1 MATITTQRL
10 PGGRLEVLF
19 DQPGS
24 RVNTFSTP
32 VLDELERLL
41 DEVATDLGVRA
52 VVFRS
57 AKPGCFIAGADIGE
71 LRTLADPEVADAF
84 IGRGQRLF
92 SRLEALRVPTVSV
105 IDGACL
111 GGGLEF
117 AMTTTWRLV
126 SDDRRCALGLPEVT
140 LGLIPGWGG
149 TQRLPR
155 LVGVA
160 EALQMI
166 CSGRPVDGPR
176 AVEMGL
182 ATACAARGDLDAA
195 LDELLSAAPAPD
207 GPDLRQ
213 PAPTV
218 GEEQA
223 EAARQL
229 VARGRLH
236 DEAPLAA
243 LDVVA
248 GTAGTAMDAGLDVER
263 AAFVDRVRSRGGRS
277 LMRMFFNRDR
287 LRKERWGL
295 STAPLPVERPAVLGA
310 GTMGAGIAW
319 ALCDSGLPVTVR
331 DVDAGQLEQGM
342 AAARAMYDYPLQR
355 GRMTAE
361 DVAAKLEGIEPTTD
375 PAALAGADLV
385 IEAVTEDPYL
395 KKRVLRELE
404 GRVGADAIIATN
416 TSSLPIDELA
426 GVLERPERFVAVHFF
441 NPVNRMPLVEIA
453 RAPATTDAV
462 LATAVALARNL
473 GKTPIVVGGR
483 PGFVSNRVLFPYLL
497 EALHLADDA
506 GGIDDLDRLD
516 RFAMEFGLPMGP
528 YRLMDEIG
536 IDVTVKIADSL
547 ERSFGDRYRCPELA
561 RGLSEAGMLGRKSG
575 AGFYA
580 YAGRDARPN
589 PDAAALRRAG
599 ERRPAVV
606 DDLHRC
612 LALMANEAS
621 RCLEEGIVT
630 EPMTLDMVMILGTG
644 FPQERG
650 GILAHADDH
659 GPGRVVALLEELRG
673 RHGERFAPSD
683 RLQHV
688 ARTGT
693 LFYDD
698 RPIHS
703 HHAAQAP
710 SSILRQLI

>member
-1 MATITTQRL
+1 MATITTQRR

-41 DEVATDLGVRA
+41 DDIRADLDIRA

-71 LRTLADPEVADAF
+71 LRTLTDPEVADAF

-105 IDGACL
+105 IEGACL

-155 LVGVA
+155 LVGVVQ
-160 EALQMI
+160 ALQMI
-166 CSGRPVDGPR
+166 CTGRPVDGPR
-176 AVEMGL
+176 AVELGL
-182 ATACAARGDLDAA
+182 ATVCAARSDLERA
-195 LDELLSAAPAPD
+195 LDELLAAAPAPD
-207 GPDLRQ
+207 GPDLRM
-213 PAPTV
+213 PAPAV
-218 GEEQA
+218 SKEQTETA
-223 EAARQL
+223 KQL
-229 VARGRLH
+229 IAGGRLH

-248 GTAGTAMDAGLDVER
+248 RSVGTTMAAGLDTER
-263 AAFVDRVRSRGGRS
+263 AGFVDRVRSRAGRN

-287 LRKERWGL
+287 LRKERWGI
-295 STAPLPVERPAVLGA
+295 SAAPLPVQRPVVLGA

-319 ALCDSGLPVTVR
+319 ALSDRDLPVTMR
-331 DVDAGQLEQGM
+331 DVDQHRLERGM

-355 GRMTAE
+355 GRMTAAE
-361 DVAAKLEGIEPTTD
+361 VEAKLARIEPTTD
-375 PAALAGADLV
+375 PAALADADLV
-385 IEAVTEDPYL
+385 IEAVTEDPGL

-404 GRVGADAIIATN
+404 QHVGADTIIATN

-473 GKTPIVVGGR
+473 RKTPIVVGGR

-497 EALHLADDA
+497 EALHLASGDD
-506 GGIDDLDRLD
+506 GIDNLEGLD

-536 IDVTVKIADSL
+536 IDVTVEIADSL
-547 ERSFGDRYRCPELA
+547 DRSFGDRYRCPELA
-561 RGLSEAGMLGRKSG
+561 RGLVEAGMLGRKAG
-575 AGFYA
+575 QGFYA
-580 YAGRDARPN
+580 YGAGRDAHPN
-589 PDAAALRRAG
+589 PAAAALRRPGGRRAASAG
-599 ERRPAVV
+599 
-606 DDLHRC
+606 DLHRC

-621 RCLEEGIVT
+621 RCLQEGIVT
-630 EPMTLDMVMILGTG
+630 EPMPLDMTMILGTG
-644 FPQERG
+644 FPQDRG

-659 GPGRVVALLEELRG
+659 GPERIVALLQELRA

-683 RLQHV
+683 LLLEV
-688 ARTGT
+688 AQSGT
-693 LFYDD
+693 RFYEDH
-698 RPIHS
+698 PG
-703 HHAAQAP
+703 APAPAQE
-710 SSILRQLI
+710 

>member
-41 DEVATDLGVRA
+41 DEVAADLDLRA

-57 AKPGCFIAGADIGE
+57 GKPGCFIAGADIGE
-71 LRTLADPEVADAF
+71 LRTLIRPEVADAF

-92 SRLEALRVPTVSV
+92 SRLQALRVPTVSV

-160 EALQMI
+160 EALHMI

-176 AVEMGL
+176 AVALGL
-182 ATACAARGDLDAA
+182 ATACAAHGDLDAA
-195 LDELLSAAPAPD
+195 LDELLAAAPAPD
-207 GPDLRQ
+207 GPDLRM

-243 LDVVA
+243 LEVVVR
-248 GTAGTAMDAGLDVER
+248 TAGTAIDAGLDVER
-263 AAFVDRVRSRGGRS
+263 AAFVDRVRSRAGRN

-295 STAPLPVERPAVLGA
+295 SAAPLPVARPAVLGA

-331 DVDAGQLEQGM
+331 DVDAGQLERGM
-342 AAARAMYDYPLQR
+342 AAARTMYDYPLKR

-361 DVAAKLEGIEPTTD
+361 EVAAKLARIEPTTD

-385 IEAVTEDPYL
+385 IEAVTEDPDL
-395 KKRVLRELE
+395 KKQVLRELE
-404 GRVGADAIIATN
+404 GRVGADAVIATN

-453 RAPATTDAV
+453 RAPATTDEV

-497 EALHLADDA
+497 EALHLVDGAPEIKDIE
-506 GGIDDLDRLD
+506 GLDRL
-516 RFAMEFGLPMGP
+516 AMEFGLPMGP

-536 IDVTVKIADSL
+536 IDVTVQIADSL
-547 ERSFGDRYRCPELA
+547 QRSFGDRYRCPEVA
-561 RGLSEAGMLGRKSG
+561 RELVEADQLGRKSG
-575 AGFYA
+575 EGFYCFG
-580 YAGRDARPN
+580 AGSITPN
-589 PDAAALRRAG
+589 PDIAMWSKG
-599 ERRPAVV
+599 RPAAV

-630 EPMTLDMVMILGTG
+630 EPIPLDMVMILGTG

-659 GPGRVVALLEELRG
+659 GPDRIVARLDELREQ
-673 RHGERFAPSD
+673 HGERFAPSGLL
-683 RLQHV
+683 RRV
-688 ARTGT
+688 AESGAR
-693 LFYDD
+693 FYGDHPAGET
-698 RPIHS
+698 R
-703 HHAAQAP
+703 A
-710 SSILRQLI
+710 

>member
-41 DEVATDLGVRA
+41 DEVAADLDLRA

-57 AKPGCFIAGADIGE
+57 GKPGCFIAGADIGE

-92 SRLEALRVPTVSV
+92 SRLQALRVPTVSV

-160 EALQMI
+160 HALPMI

-176 AVEMGL
+176 AVELGL
-182 ATACAARGDLDAA
+182 ATACAAREDLDAA
-195 LDELLSAAPAPD
+195 LDELLAAAPAPD
-207 GPDLRQ
+207 GPDLRL
-213 PAPTV
+213 PAPAV
-218 GEEQA
+218 GDEQA
-223 EAARQL
+223 EGAREL
-229 VARGRLH
+229 IARGRLH

-243 LDVVA
+243 LDVVV
-248 GTAGTAMDAGLDVER
+248 GTAGTAMGAGLDVER
-263 AAFVDRVRSRGGRS
+263 AAFVDRVRSRAGRN

-295 STAPLPVERPAVLGA
+295 SATPMAVERPAVLGA

-319 ALCDSGLPVTVR
+319 ALCDTGLPVVVR
-331 DVDAGQLEQGM
+331 DVDQGQIERGM
-342 AAARAMYDYPLQR
+342 AAARAMYDFPLQR

-361 DVAAKLEGIEPTTD
+361 DVEAKLACIKPTAD

-385 IEAVTEDPYL
+385 IEAVTEDPDL
-395 KKRVLRELE
+395 KKQVLRELE
-404 GRVGADAIIATN
+404 TRIGADAVIATN
-416 TSSLPIDELA
+416 TSSLPVDELA
-426 GVLERPERFVAVHFF
+426 AVLERPERFVAVHFF

-453 RAPATTDAV
+453 RTPATTDAV

-483 PGFVSNRVLFPYLL
+483 PGFVSNRVLFPYVL
-497 EALHLADDA
+497 EAIHLADDA
-506 GGIDDLDRLD
+506 GGIDDLEGLD
-516 RFAMEFGLPMGP
+516 RFAIEFGLPMGP

-561 RGLSEAGMLGRKSG
+561 RELSEAGMLGRKNG
-575 AGFYA
+575 QGFYA
-580 YAGRDARPN
+580 YGPGREVHPN
-589 PDAAALRRAG
+589 PAAAALRQG
-599 ERRPAVV
+599 SNRRPAAP

-612 LALMANEAS
+612 LAPMANEAS

-630 EPMTLDMVMILGTG
+630 EPMPVDMVMILGTG

-659 GPGRVVALLEELRG
+659 GPDRIVARLDELREQ
-673 RHGERFAPSD
+673 HGERFAPSVLL
-683 RLQHV
+683 RRV
-688 ARTGT
+688 AESGAR
-693 LFYDD
+693 FYGDHPAGET
-698 RPIHS
+698 R
-703 HHAAQAP
+703 A
-710 SSILRQLI
+710 

>member
-19 DQPGS
+19 DQQGS

-41 DEVATDLGVRA
+41 DDIDADLDLRA

-57 AKPGCFIAGADIGE
+57 AKAGCFIAGADIGE
-71 LRTLADPEVADAF
+71 LRTLANPEVADAF

-92 SRLEALRVPTVSV
+92 SRLAALRVPTVSV

-160 EALQMI
+160 QALQMI

-176 AVEMGL
+176 AVELGL
-182 ATACAARGDLDAA
+182 ATACAARGDLDRAV
-195 LDELLSAAPAPD
+195 DELLAAAPAPD
-207 GPDLRQ
+207 GPDLRM
-213 PAPTV
+213 PAPAV
-218 GEEQA
+218 GAEQA
-223 EAARQL
+223 EEARQL

-243 LDVVA
+243 LEVVVR
-248 GTAGTAMDAGLDVER
+248 TAGTPMAAGLDVER
-263 AAFVDRVRSRGGRS
+263 AAFVDRVRSRAGRN

-295 STAPLPVERPAVLGA
+295 GADVRPVERPAVLGA

-319 ALCDSGLPVTVR
+319 ALCDFGVPVVMR
-331 DVDAGQLEQGM
+331 DVDQGQIERGM
-342 AAARAMYDYPLQR
+342 AAARAMYDFPLQR

-361 DVAAKLEGIEPTTD
+361 DVEAKLACIQATTD

-385 IEAVTEDPYL
+385 IEAVTEDPDL

-404 GRVGADAIIATN
+404 GLVGADAVIATN

-462 LATAVALARNL
+462 LATAVALARTL
-473 GKTPIVVGGR
+473 GTTPIVVGGR
-483 PGFVSNRVLFPYLL
+483 PGFVSNRLLFPYLL

-506 GGIDDLDRLD
+506 GGIDDIEGLDRL
-516 RFAMEFGLPMGP
+516 AIEFGLPMGP

-547 ERSFGDRYRCPELA
+547 EHSFGDRYRCPALA
-561 RGLSEAGMLGRKSG
+561 RALAEAGMMGRK
-575 AGFYA
+575 AGRGFHA
-580 YAGRDARPN
+580 YGAGRDVRPN
-589 PDAAALRRAG
+589 SDAAALRRPG
-599 ERRPAVV
+599 NRRPAAAG
-606 DDLHRC
+606 DLNRC

-630 EPMTLDMVMILGTG
+630 EPMPLDMVMILGTG
-644 FPQERG
+644 FPQDRG

-659 GPGRVVALLEELRG
+659 GPDRIVALLDELRG
-673 RHGERFAPSD
+673 QHGERFAPSALL
-683 RLQHV
+683 RHV
-688 ARTGT
+688 AKSGAR
-693 LFYDD
+693 FYDD
-698 RPIHS
+698 HPGAPAR
-703 HHAAQAP
+703 AQE
-710 SSILRQLI
+710 

>member
-1 MATITTQRL
+1 MTTITTQRQ

-24 RVNTFSTP
+24 KVNTLSTP

-41 DEVATDLGVRA
+41 DDIAVDLDIRA

-71 LRTLADPEVADAF
+71 LRTLIRPEVADAF
-84 IGRGQRLF
+84 IGRGQHLFNRLQ
-92 SRLEALRVPTVSV
+92 ALRVPTVSV

-160 EALQMI
+160 HALPMI

-176 AVEMGL
+176 AVELGL
-182 ATACAARGDLDAA
+182 ATACAAREDLDRA
-195 LDELLSAAPAPD
+195 LDELLAAAPAPD
-207 GPDLRQ
+207 GPDLRM
-213 PAPTV
+213 PAPAV

-223 EAARQL
+223 EAARRL
-229 VARGRLH
+229 VRRGPLH

-243 LDVVA
+243 LKVVVGA
-248 GTAGTAMDAGLDVER
+248 AGTAMAAGLDVER
-263 AAFVDRVRSRGGRS
+263 AAFVDRVRSRAGRN

-295 STAPLPVERPAVLGA
+295 SAAPLPVERPAVLGA

-319 ALCDSGLPVTVR
+319 ALCDSGLPVVMR
-331 DVDAGQLEQGM
+331 DVDQGRAERGM
-342 AAARAMYDYPLQR
+342 TAARAMYDYPLKR
-355 GRMTAE
+355 GRVTAE
-361 DVAAKLEGIEPTTD
+361 DVEAKLARIKPATD

-385 IEAVTEDPYL
+385 IEAATEDLDL
-395 KKRVLRELE
+395 KKRVLREME
-404 GRVGADAIIATN
+404 GLVDTDAVIATN

-497 EALHLADDA
+497 EALHLAHDSD
-506 GGIDDLDRLD
+506 GIDDLESLD
-516 RFAMEFGLPMGP
+516 RFALDFGLPMGP

-547 ERSFGDRYRCPELA
+547 ERSFGDRYRCPAPARALA
-561 RGLSEAGMLGRKSG
+561 EAGMLGRKSG
-575 AGFYA
+575 AGFYV
-580 YAGRDARPN
+580 YAGDAHPN
-589 PDAAALRRAG
+589 PDAAALRRPG
-599 ERRPAVV
+599 DRRPASV

-630 EPMTLDMVMILGTG
+630 EPMPLDMTMILGTG
-644 FPQERG
+644 FPQDRG

-659 GPGRVVALLEELRG
+659 GPDRIVALLEELRG
-673 RHGERFAPSD
+673 RHGERFAPSE
-683 RLQHV
+683 RLQQV
-688 ARTGT
+688 AKAGSG
-693 LFYDD
+693 FYE
-698 RPIHS
+698 
-703 HHAAQAP
+703 A
-710 SSILRQLI
+710 

>member
-1 MATITTQRL
+1 M
-10 PGGRLEVLF
+10 
-19 DQPGS
+19 
-24 RVNTFSTP
+24 NTFSSP

-41 DEVATDLGVRA
+41 DDIAADLDVRA

-71 LRTLADPEVADAF
+71 LRTLTDPEVADAF

-92 SRLEALRVPTVSV
+92 SRLAALRVPTVSV

-160 EALQMI
+160 QALPMI

-176 AVEMGL
+176 AVELGL
-182 ATACAARGDLDAA
+182 ATACAARGDLDRAV
-195 LDELLSAAPAPD
+195 DELLAAAPAPD
-207 GPDLRQ
+207 GPDLHL
-213 PAPTV
+213 PAPAV

-236 DEAPLAA
+236 GEAPLAA
-243 LDVVA
+243 LEVVVR
-248 GTAGTAMDAGLDVER
+248 TAGTAMAAGLDVER
-263 AAFVDRVRSRGGRS
+263 SAFVDRVRSRAGRN

-295 STAPLPVERPAVLGA
+295 SAAPRPVERPAVLGA

-319 ALCDSGLPVTVR
+319 ALCDSGLPVVMR
-331 DVDAGQLEQGM
+331 DVDDGQLERGM
-342 AAARAMYDYPLQR
+342 AAARAMYDFPLRR

-361 DVAAKLEGIEPTTD
+361 DVEGRLARITSTTD
-375 PAALAGADLV
+375 TAALAGADLV
-385 IEAVTEDPYL
+385 IEAVTEDPDL
-395 KKRVLRELE
+395 KKRVLRDLE

-426 GVLERPERFVAVHFF
+426 AVLERPERFVAVHFF

-453 RAPATTDAV
+453 RAPQTTDAV
-462 LATAVALARNL
+462 LATAVALARTL

-506 GGIDDLDRLD
+506 GGIDDLDGLD

-547 ERSFGDRYRCPELA
+547 ERSFGGRYRCPELA
-561 RGLSEAGMLGRKSG
+561 RGLADAGKLGRKNGRVSTPTVPAARSDPRPQPPRCAAG
-575 AGFYA
+575 ATA
-580 YAGRDARPN
+580 ARRLP
-589 PDAAALRRAG
+589 ATCTAAL
-599 ERRPAVV
+599 
-606 DDLHRC
+606 L
-612 LALMANEAS
+612 
-621 RCLEEGIVT
+621 
-630 EPMTLDMVMILGTG
+630 
-644 FPQERG
+644 
-650 GILAHADDH
+650 
-659 GPGRVVALLEELRG
+659 
-673 RHGERFAPSD
+673 
-683 RLQHV
+683 
-688 ARTGT
+688 
-693 LFYDD
+693 
-698 RPIHS
+698 
-703 HHAAQAP
+703 
-710 SSILRQLI
+710 

>member
-1 MATITTQRL
+1 MATITTQRR

-41 DEVATDLGVRA
+41 DDIQADLDVRA

-71 LRTLADPEVADAF
+71 LRTLTDPVVADAF

-92 SRLEALRVPTVSV
+92 SRLAALRVPTVSV

-160 EALQMI
+160 QALPMI

-176 AVEMGL
+176 AVELGL
-182 ATACAARGDLDAA
+182 ATACAARGDLDRAV
-195 LDELLSAAPAPD
+195 DELLAAAPAPD
-207 GPDLRQ
+207 GPDLRL
-213 PAPTV
+213 PAPAV

-223 EAARQL
+223 EEARQL

-236 DEAPLAA
+236 GEAPLAA
-243 LDVVA
+243 LEVVVR
-248 GTAGTAMDAGLDVER
+248 TAGTAMAAGLDVER
-263 AAFVDRVRSRGGRS
+263 SAFVDRVRSRAGRN

-295 STAPLPVERPAVLGA
+295 SAAPRPVERPAVLGA

-319 ALCDSGLPVTVR
+319 ALCDSGLPVVMR
-331 DVDAGQLEQGM
+331 DVDDGQLERGM
-342 AAARAMYDYPLQR
+342 AAARAMYDFPLQR

-361 DVAAKLEGIEPTTD
+361 DVEGRLARITSTTD
-375 PAALAGADLV
+375 TAALAGADLV
-385 IEAVTEDPYL
+385 IEAVTEDPDL
-395 KKRVLRELE
+395 KKRVLRDLE

-426 GVLERPERFVAVHFF
+426 AVLERPERFVAVHFF

-453 RAPATTDAV
+453 RAPQTTDAV
-462 LATAVALARNL
+462 LATAVALARTL

-506 GGIDDLDRLD
+506 GGIDDLDGLD
-516 RFAMEFGLPMGP
+516 RFAIEFGLPMGP

-547 ERSFGDRYRCPELA
+547 ERSFGGRYRCPELA
-561 RGLSEAGMLGRKSG
+561 RGLADAGKLGRKNG
-575 AGFYA
+575 EGFYA
-580 YAGRDARPN
+580 YGPGREVRPS
-589 PDAAALRRAG
+589 PGATALRRPG
-599 ERRPAVV
+599 NRRPAAAR
-606 DDLHRC
+606 DLHRC

-630 EPMTLDMVMILGTG
+630 EPMPLDMVMILGTG

-659 GPGRVVALLEELRG
+659 GPDRIVALLDGLRG
-673 RHGERFAPSD
+673 QHGERFTPSD
-683 RLQHV
+683 LLRRV
-688 ARTGT
+688 AESGAR
-693 LFYDD
+693 FYET
-698 RPIHS
+698 
-703 HHAAQAP
+703 
-710 SSILRQLI
+710 

>member
-1 MATITTQRL
+1 MATITTQRR

-24 RVNTFSTP
+24 KVNTFSTP

-41 DEVATDLGVRA
+41 EDIAADLGIRA

-71 LRTLADPEVADAF
+71 LRTLSDPEVADAF

-92 SRLEALRVPTVSV
+92 SRLQALRVPTVSV

-160 EALQMI
+160 QALPMI
-166 CSGRPVDGPR
+166 CSGRPVDGAR
-176 AVEMGL
+176 AVELGL
-182 ATACAARGDLDAA
+182 ATACAAREDLDAA
-195 LDELLSAAPAPD
+195 LDELLAAAPAPD
-207 GPDLRQ
+207 GPDLRM
-213 PAPTV
+213 PAPAV
-218 GEEQA
+218 GAEQA

-243 LDVVA
+243 LEVVVR
-248 GTAGTAMDAGLDVER
+248 TAGTAMATGLDVER
-263 AAFVDRVRSRGGRS
+263 AAFVDRVRSRAGRN

-287 LRKERWGL
+287 LRKERWGI
-295 STAPLPVERPAVLGA
+295 AADPLPVERPAVLGA

-319 ALCDSGLPVTVR
+319 ALCDSGLPVVMR
-331 DVDAGQLEQGM
+331 DVDDSQLERGM
-342 AAARAMYDYPLQR
+342 ASARSMYDFPLQR

-361 DVAAKLEGIEPTTD
+361 DVAAKLARIEPTTD
-375 PAALAGADLV
+375 LAALAGADLV
-385 IEAVTEDPYL
+385 IEAVTEDPDL

-426 GVLERPERFVAVHFF
+426 GALERPERFVAVHFF
-441 NPVNRMPLVEIA
+441 NPVHRMPLVEIA
-453 RAPATTDAV
+453 RAPATTDPV
-462 LATAVALARNL
+462 LATAVALARTL

-497 EALHLADDA
+497 EALHLAD
-506 GGIDDLDRLD
+506 GGDGTDDLDGLD
-516 RFAMEFGLPMGP
+516 RFAIEFGLPMGP

-547 ERSFGDRYRCPELA
+547 ERSFGGRYRCPELA
-561 RGLSEAGMLGRKSG
+561 RELADAGKLGRKNG
-575 AGFYA
+575 EGFYA
-580 YAGRDARPN
+580 YGPGREVRVN
-589 PDAAALRRAG
+589 PGATALRRPG
-599 ERRPAVV
+599 NRRPAAAR
-606 DDLHRC
+606 DLHRC

-630 EPMTLDMVMILGTG
+630 EPMPLDMVMILGTG

-659 GPGRVVALLEELRG
+659 GPDRIVALLDGLRG
-673 RHGERFAPSD
+673 QHGERFTPSD
-683 RLQHV
+683 LLHRV
-688 ARTGT
+688 AESGAR
-693 LFYDD
+693 FYET
-698 RPIHS
+698 
-703 HHAAQAP
+703 
-710 SSILRQLI
+710 

>member
-1 MATITTQRL
+1 MATTTTQRR

-19 DQPGS
+19 DQPES

-41 DEVATDLGVRA
+41 DDIAVDLDIRT

-71 LRTLADPEVADAF
+71 LRTLADPRSADAF

-155 LVGVA
+155 LVGVTQ
-160 EALQMI
+160 ALQMI
-166 CSGRPVDGPR
+166 CSGRPLDGPR
-176 AVEMGL
+176 AVELGL
-182 ATACAARGDLDAA
+182 ATACAAREHLDRA
-195 LDELLSAAPAPD
+195 LDKLLAAAPAPD
-207 GPDLRQ
+207 GPDLCM
-213 PAPTV
+213 PAPAV

-223 EAARQL
+223 EEARQL

-243 LDVVA
+243 LEVVVR
-248 GTAGTAMDAGLDVER
+248 TAGTTMATGLDVER
-263 AAFVDRVRSRGGRS
+263 AAFVDRVRSRAGRN

-287 LRKERWGL
+287 LRKERWSL
-295 STAPLPVERPAVLGA
+295 STTPLPVERPAVLGV

-319 ALCDSGLPVTVR
+319 ALCDRDLPVTMH
-331 DVDAGQLEQGM
+331 DVDQGQLERGM
-342 AAARAMYDYPLQR
+342 ATARAMYDFPMKR
-355 GRMTAE
+355 GHMTAAE
-361 DVAAKLEGIEPTTD
+361 VEAKLARIEPTTEL
-375 PAALAGADLV
+375 AALAGADLV
-385 IEAVTEDPYL
+385 IEAVTEDPDL
-395 KKRVLRELE
+395 KMQVLRELE
-404 GRVGADAIIATN
+404 PRVDADAIIATN

-426 GVLERPERFVAVHFF
+426 DVLARPERFVAVHFF

-453 RAPATTDAV
+453 RAPTTTDAV
-462 LATAVALARNL
+462 LATAVDLARNL

-497 EALHLADDA
+497 EALHLAHDD
-506 GGIDDLDRLD
+506 GIDDLDGLD

-536 IDVTVKIADSL
+536 IDVTVRIAESL
-547 ERSFGDRYRCPELA
+547 RRSFGDRYRCPELA
-561 RGLSEAGMLGRKSG
+561 RELVEAGMLGRKSG

-580 YAGRDARPN
+580 YGAGRDVRAN
-589 PDAAALRRAG
+589 PAAVALRPPG
-599 ERRPAVV
+599 NRRPAAVG
-606 DDLHRC
+606 DLHRC

-630 EPMTLDMVMILGTG
+630 EPMPLDMTMILGTG
-644 FPQERG
+644 FPQDRG
-650 GILAHADDH
+650 GILAHTDDH
-659 GPGRVVALLEELRG
+659 GPDRIAALLEELHA

-683 RLQHV
+683 LLRHV
-688 ARTGT
+688 AKTGAR
-693 LFYDD
+693 FY
-698 RPIHS
+698 
-703 HHAAQAP
+703 AT
-710 SSILRQLI
+710 

>member
-1 MATITTQRL
+1 MATITTQRR

-24 RVNTFSTP
+24 RVNTFSSP

-41 DEVATDLGVRA
+41 DDIRADLDIRA

-57 AKPGCFIAGADIGE
+57 AKPGCFIAGADINE
-71 LRTLADPEVADAF
+71 LRTLTDPQVADAF

-160 EALQMI
+160 QALQMI

-176 AVEMGL
+176 AVELGL
-182 ATACAARGDLDAA
+182 ATVCAARSDLDRA
-195 LDELLSAAPAPD
+195 LDELLAAAPAPD
-207 GPDLRQ
+207 GPDLRM
-213 PAPTV
+213 PAPAVSKEQT
-218 GEEQA
+218 EE
-223 EAARQL
+223 ARQL
-229 VARGRLH
+229 VGRGRLH
-236 DEAPLAA
+236 EEAPLAA
-243 LDVVA
+243 LDVVTRSA
-248 GTAGTAMDAGLDVER
+248 RTAMACGLDVER
-263 AAFVDRVRSRGGRS
+263 AGFVDRVRSRAGRN

-295 STAPLPVERPAVLGA
+295 SAAPLPVERPAVLGA

-319 ALCDSGLPVTVR
+319 ALCDQGLPVTLR
-331 DVDAGQLEQGM
+331 DVDQGQLERGM
-342 AAARAMYDYPLQR
+342 AAARAMYGYPLQR

-361 DVAAKLEGIEPTTD
+361 EVEAKLARIEAATD
-375 PAALAGADLV
+375 PAALADSDLV
-385 IEAVTEDPYL
+385 IEAVTEDPDL
-395 KKRVLRELE
+395 KKQVLRELE
-404 GRVGADAIIATN
+404 HYVGADTIIATN

-426 GVLERPERFVAVHFF
+426 GVLGRPERFVAVHFF

-462 LATAVALARNL
+462 LATAVALARSL

-497 EALHLADDA
+497 EALHLADDDD
-506 GGIDDLDRLD
+506 GIGDIDGLDRL
-516 RFAMEFGLPMGP
+516 AGEFGLPMGP

-547 ERSFGDRYRCPELA
+547 QRSIGDRYRCPELA
-561 RGLSEAGMLGRKSG
+561 RDLLVAGMLGRKSG
-575 AGFYA
+575 QGFYA
-580 YAGRDARPN
+580 YGPGRDVQPN
-589 PDAAALRRAG
+589 PTAAALRRHG
-599 ERRPAVV
+599 NRRPASAA
-606 DDLHRC
+606 DLHRC

-630 EPMTLDMVMILGTG
+630 EPMPLDMTMILGTG
-644 FPQERG
+644 FPQDRG

-659 GPGRVVALLEELRG
+659 GPERIAALLEELRT

-683 RLQHV
+683 LLRHV
-688 ARTGT
+688 AKSGT
-693 LFYDD
+693 RFYGDHPA
-698 RPIHS
+698 RETTS
-703 HHAAQAP
+703 G
-710 SSILRQLI
+710 

>member
-1 MATITTQRL
+1 MATITTQRR

-19 DQPGS
+19 DQPRS

-41 DEVATDLGVRA
+41 DDIQADLDVRA

-71 LRTLADPEVADAF
+71 LRTLTDPEVADAF

-92 SRLEALRVPTVSV
+92 SRLAALRVPTVSV

-160 EALQMI
+160 QALPMI

-176 AVEMGL
+176 AVELGL
-182 ATACAARGDLDAA
+182 ATACAARGDLDRAV
-195 LDELLSAAPAPD
+195 DELLAAAPAPD
-207 GPDLRQ
+207 GPDLRL
-213 PAPTV
+213 PAPAV

-223 EAARQL
+223 EEARQL

-236 DEAPLAA
+236 GEAPLAA
-243 LDVVA
+243 LEVVVR
-248 GTAGTAMDAGLDVER
+248 TAGTAMAAGLDVER
-263 AAFVDRVRSRGGRS
+263 SAFVDRVRSRAGRN

-295 STAPLPVERPAVLGA
+295 SAAPRPLERPAVLGA

-319 ALCDSGLPVTVR
+319 ALCDSGLPVVMR
-331 DVDAGQLEQGM
+331 DVDDGQLERGM
-342 AAARAMYDYPLQR
+342 AAARAMYDFPLRR

-361 DVAAKLEGIEPTTD
+361 DVEGELARITSTTD
-375 PAALAGADLV
+375 TAALAGADLV
-385 IEAVTEDPYL
+385 IEAVTEDPDL
-395 KKRVLRELE
+395 KKRVLRDLE

-426 GVLERPERFVAVHFF
+426 AVLERPERFVAVHFF

-453 RAPATTDAV
+453 RAPQTTDAV
-462 LATAVALARNL
+462 LATAVALARTL

-506 GGIDDLDRLD
+506 GDGIDDLDGLD
-516 RFAMEFGLPMGP
+516 RFAIEFGLPMGP

-547 ERSFGDRYRCPELA
+547 ERSFGGRYRCPELA
-561 RGLSEAGMLGRKSG
+561 RGLADAGKLGRKSG

-580 YAGRDARPN
+580 YGPGREVRPS
-589 PDAAALRRAG
+589 PGATALRRPG
-599 ERRPAVV
+599 NRRPAAAR
-606 DDLHRC
+606 DLHRC

-621 RCLEEGIVT
+621 RCLEEGVVT
-630 EPMTLDMVMILGTG
+630 EPMPLDMVMILGTG

-659 GPGRVVALLEELRG
+659 GPDRIVALLDGLRG
-673 RHGERFAPSD
+673 QHGERFTPSD
-683 RLQHV
+683 LLRRV
-688 ARTGT
+688 AESGAR
-693 LFYDD
+693 FYET
-698 RPIHS
+698 
-703 HHAAQAP
+703 
-710 SSILRQLI
+710 

>member
-1 MATITTQRL
+1 MATITTQRRS
-10 PGGRLEVLF
+10 GGRLEVLF

-24 RVNTFSTP
+24 KVNTFSTP

-41 DEVATDLGVRA
+41 DDIRADLGIRA

-57 AKPGCFIAGADIGE
+57 AKPGCFIAGADIKE
-71 LRTLADPEVADAF
+71 LRTLADPQVADAF

-117 AMTTTWRLV
+117 ALTTAWRLV
-126 SDDRRCALGLPEVT
+126 SDDRRCTLGLPEVT

-160 EALQMI
+160 QALQMI
-166 CSGRPVDGPR
+166 CSGRPVSGPR
-176 AVEMGL
+176 AVELGL
-182 ATACAARGDLDAA
+182 ATACAARDDLERA
-195 LDELLSAAPAPD
+195 LDELLAAAAPD
-207 GPDLRQ
+207 GPELRL
-213 PAPTV
+213 PAPAIS
-218 GEEQA
+218 EEQTE
-223 EAARQL
+223 EAKQL

-243 LDVVA
+243 LQVVSDS
-248 GTAGTAMDAGLDVER
+248 AGTAMAAGLDLER
-263 AAFVDRVRSRGGRS
+263 AAFVDRVRSRAGRN

-295 STAPLPVERPAVLGA
+295 SAAPLPITRPAVLGA

-319 ALCDSGLPVTVR
+319 ALSDSGLPVTMR
-331 DVDAGQLEQGM
+331 DVDRGQLDRGV

-361 DVAAKLEGIEPTTD
+361 DVEAKLAGIEPTTD
-375 PAALAGADLV
+375 PAALAQADLV
-385 IEAVTEDPYL
+385 IEAVTEDLEL

-404 GRVGADAIIATN
+404 QQVGADAIIATN

-473 GKTPIVVGGR
+473 GKTPIVVGGG

-497 EALHLADDA
+497 EALHLVDGDA
-506 GGIDDLDRLD
+506 EIRDIEGLDRL
-516 RFAMEFGLPMGP
+516 AMEFGLPMGP

-561 RGLSEAGMLGRKSG
+561 RKLIEAGMLGRKNG
-575 AGFYA
+575 QGFYA
-580 YAGRDARPN
+580 YGPGRDVRSN
-589 PDAAALRRAG
+589 PAAAALRHKG
-599 ERRPAVV
+599 NRRPAAVA
-606 DDLHRC
+606 DLHRC

-621 RCLEEGIVT
+621 RCLQEGIVS
-630 EPMTLDMVMILGTG
+630 EPMPLDMTMILGTG

-659 GPGRVVALLEELRG
+659 GPDRIVALLDELRA
-673 RHGERFAPSD
+673 RHGERFAPSA
-683 RLQHV
+683 LLSHV
-688 ARTGT
+688 AKSGT
-693 LFYDD
+693 RFYGDH
-698 RPIHS
+698 PAS
-703 HHAAQAP
+703 ETTSA
-710 SSILRQLI
+710 

>member
-1 MATITTQRL
+1 MATITTQRR

-41 DEVATDLGVRA
+41 DDIHADLDIRS

-71 LRTLADPEVADAF
+71 LRTLIRPEVADAF

-92 SRLEALRVPTVSV
+92 SRLQALRVPTVSV

-176 AVEMGL
+176 AVELGL
-182 ATACAARGDLDAA
+182 ATACAARQDLDRA
-195 LDELLSAAPAPD
+195 LDELIAAAPAPD

-213 PAPTV
+213 PAPAV
-218 GEEQA
+218 SDEQA
-223 EAARQL
+223 EEARQL

-236 DEAPLAA
+236 GEAPLVA

-248 GTAGTAMDAGLDVER
+248 GTAGTAMAAGLDVER
-263 AAFVDRVRSRGGRS
+263 AAFVDRVRSRAGRN

-287 LRKERWGL
+287 LRKEHWGI
-295 STAPLPVERPAVLGA
+295 AADPLPVERPAVLGA
-310 GTMGAGIAW
+310 GTMGSGIAW
-319 ALCDSGLPVTVR
+319 ALCDRGLPVTVR
-331 DVDAGQLEQGM
+331 DVDQGRLERGM
-342 AAARAMYDYPLQR
+342 AAARAMYDYPLKR

-361 DVAAKLEGIEPTTD
+361 DVEAKLACIKPTAD
-375 PAALAGADLV
+375 PASLAGADLV
-385 IEAVTEDPYL
+385 IEAVTEDPDL

-404 GRVGADAIIATN
+404 GLVGADAVIATN

-426 GVLERPERFVAVHFF
+426 GVLQRPERFVAVHFF

-453 RAPATTDAV
+453 RAPQTTEAV

-497 EALHLADDA
+497 EALHLADD
-506 GGIDDLDRLD
+506 GDGIDDLDALD
-516 RFAMEFGLPMGP
+516 RFAIEFGLPMGP

-536 IDVTVKIADSL
+536 IDVTVRIADSL
-547 ERSFGDRYRCPELA
+547 QRSFGDRYRCPELA
-561 RGLSEAGMLGRKSG
+561 QGLSEAGMLGRKSG

-589 PDAAALRRAG
+589 PDAVALRRAG

-621 RCLEEGIVT
+621 RCLEEGIVS
-630 EPMTLDMVMILGTG
+630 EPMPLDMTMILGTG
-644 FPQERG
+644 FPQDRG
-650 GILAHADDH
+650 GILAHADDR
-659 GPGRVVALLEELRG
+659 GPDRIVALLEELRG
-673 RHGERFAPSD
+673 RHGERFAPSMYLR
-683 RLQHV
+683 RLAHS
-688 ARTGT
+688 RIP
-693 LFYDD
+693 FYADLHT
-698 RPIHS
+698 RC
-703 HHAAQAP
+703 
-710 SSILRQLI
+710 

>member
-1 MATITTQRL
+1 MATITTQRRA
-10 PGGRLEVLF
+10 GGRLEVLF

-24 RVNTFSTP
+24 TVNTFSTP
-32 VLDELERLL
+32 VLDELEVLL
-41 DEVATDLGVRA
+41 DDIAGDLDIRA

-71 LRTLADPEVADAF
+71 LRTLADPAVADAF

-92 SRLEALRVPTVSV
+92 SRLAALRVPTVSV

-117 AMTTTWRLV
+117 AMTTTWRLA

-160 EALQMI
+160 HALPMI

-176 AVEMGL
+176 AVELGL
-182 ATACAARGDLDAA
+182 ATACAAREDLDRAV
-195 LDELLSAAPAPD
+195 DELLAAAPAPD
-207 GPDLRQ
+207 GPDLRL
-213 PAPTV
+213 PAPAV

-223 EAARQL
+223 EEARQL

-243 LDVVA
+243 LEVVVR
-248 GTAGTAMDAGLDVER
+248 TAGTAMAAGLDVER
-263 AAFVDRVRSRGGRS
+263 AAFVDRVRSRAGHN

-295 STAPLPVERPAVLGA
+295 SAAPLPIERPAVLGA

-331 DVDAGQLEQGM
+331 DVDAGQLERGM

-355 GRMTAE
+355 GRMTADE
-361 DVAAKLEGIEPTTD
+361 VAAKLARIEPTTV

-385 IEAVTEDPYL
+385 IEAVTEDPDL

-404 GRVGADAIIATN
+404 GLVGADAVIATN

-453 RAPATTDAV
+453 RAPETTDAV
-462 LATAVALARNL
+462 LATAVALARTL
-473 GKTPIVVGGR
+473 SKTPIVVDGR

-506 GGIDDLDRLD
+506 GGIDDLDGLD
-516 RFAMEFGLPMGP
+516 RFAIEFGLPMGP

-561 RGLSEAGMLGRKSG
+561 RVLSEAGLLGRKSG

-589 PDAAALRRAG
+589 PAIAALRRPG
-599 ERRPAVV
+599 NRRQEAAD

-621 RCLEEGIVT
+621 RCLEESIVT
-630 EPMTLDMVMILGTG
+630 EPMPLDMIMILGIG

-659 GPGRVVALLEELRG
+659 GPDRIVALLNDLRA
-673 RHGERFAPSD
+673 RHGERFAPSE
-683 RLQHV
+683 RLQQI
-688 ARTGT
+688 AKTGT
-693 LFYDD
+693 RFYGDH
-698 RPIHS
+698 PAS
-703 HHAAQAP
+703 EP
-710 SSILRQLI
+710 TSV

>member
-1 MATITTQRL
+1 MATITTQRR

-41 DEVATDLGVRA
+41 DDIHADLDIRA

-71 LRTLADPEVADAF
+71 LRTLIRPEVADAF

-92 SRLEALRVPTVSV
+92 SRLQALRVPTVSV

-160 EALQMI
+160 HALPMI

-176 AVEMGL
+176 AVELGL
-182 ATACAARGDLDAA
+182 ATACAAREDLDRAV
-195 LDELLSAAPAPD
+195 DELLAVAPAPD
-207 GPDLRQ
+207 GPDLRL
-213 PAPTV
+213 PAPAV

-223 EAARQL
+223 EEARQL

-243 LDVVA
+243 LEVVA
-248 GTAGTAMDAGLDVER
+248 RTAGTAMAAGLDVER
-263 AAFVDRVRSRGGRS
+263 AAFVDRVRSRAGRN

-287 LRKERWGL
+287 LRKERWGIAA
-295 STAPLPVERPAVLGA
+295 APLPVERPAVLGA

-331 DVDAGQLEQGM
+331 DVDAGQLERGM

-355 GRMTAE
+355 GRMIAE
-361 DVAAKLEGIEPTTD
+361 DVDANLARIEPTTD
-375 PAALAGADLV
+375 PTTLAGADLV
-385 IEAVTEDPYL
+385 IEAVTEDPDL

-404 GRVGADAIIATN
+404 GRVGADAVIATN

-426 GVLERPERFVAVHFF
+426 GVLQRPERFVAVHFF

-453 RAPATTDAV
+453 RAPQTTEAV

-506 GGIDDLDRLD
+506 GAIDDLDGLD
-516 RFAMEFGLPMGP
+516 RFAIEFGLPMGP

-547 ERSFGDRYRCPELA
+547 ERSFGDRYRCTELA
-561 RGLSEAGMLGRKSG
+561 RALVEARMLGRKAG
-575 AGFYA
+575 QGFYA
-580 YAGRDARPN
+580 YGPGREVLPN
-589 PDAAALRRAG
+589 PAAAALRRPG
-599 ERRPAVV
+599 NRRPAT
-606 DDLHRC
+606 DGDLYRC
-612 LALMANEAS
+612 LALMTNEAS
-621 RCLEEGIVT
+621 RCLEEGIVIG
-630 EPMTLDMVMILGTG
+630 PMPLDMVMILGTG

-659 GPGRVVALLEELRG
+659 GPDRIVARLDELREQ
-673 RHGERFAPSD
+673 HDERFAPSD
-683 RLQHV
+683 LLRRV
-688 ARTGT
+688 AESGAR
-693 LFYDD
+693 FYET
-698 RPIHS
+698 
-703 HHAAQAP
+703 
-710 SSILRQLI
+710 

>member
-1 MATITTQRL
+1 MATITTQRR

-41 DEVATDLGVRA
+41 DDIQVDLDVRA

-71 LRTLADPEVADAF
+71 LRTLTDPVVADAF

-92 SRLEALRVPTVSV
+92 SRLAALRVPTVSV

-160 EALQMI
+160 QALPMI

-176 AVEMGL
+176 AVELGL
-182 ATACAARGDLDAA
+182 ATACAARGDLDRAV
-195 LDELLSAAPAPD
+195 DELLGAAPAPD
-207 GPDLRQ
+207 GPDLRL
-213 PAPTV
+213 PAPAV
-218 GEEQA
+218 GGEQA
-223 EAARQL
+223 EEARQL

-236 DEAPLAA
+236 GEAPLAA
-243 LDVVA
+243 LEVVVR
-248 GTAGTAMDAGLDVER
+248 TAGTAMAAGLDVER
-263 AAFVDRVRSRGGRS
+263 SAFVDRVRSRAGRN

-295 STAPLPVERPAVLGA
+295 SAAPRPVERPAVLGA

-319 ALCDSGLPVTVR
+319 ALCDSGLPVVVR
-331 DVDAGQLEQGM
+331 DVDDGQLERGM
-342 AAARAMYDYPLQR
+342 TAARAMYDFPLQR

-361 DVAAKLEGIEPTTD
+361 DVEGRLARITSTTD
-375 PAALAGADLV
+375 TAALAGADLV
-385 IEAVTEDPYL
+385 IEAVTEDPDL
-395 KKRVLRELE
+395 KKRVLRDLE

-426 GVLERPERFVAVHFF
+426 AVLERPERFVAVHFF
-441 NPVNRMPLVEIA
+441 NPVDRMPLVEIA
-453 RAPATTDAV
+453 RAPQTTDAV
-462 LATAVALARNL
+462 LATAVALARTL

-506 GGIDDLDRLD
+506 GGIDDLDGLD
-516 RFAMEFGLPMGP
+516 RFAIEFGLPMGP

-547 ERSFGDRYRCPELA
+547 ERSFGGRYRCPELA
-561 RGLSEAGMLGRKSG
+561 RGLADAGKLGRKTG
-575 AGFYA
+575 EGFYA
-580 YAGRDARPN
+580 YGPGREVRPS
-589 PDAAALRRAG
+589 PGATALRRPG
-599 ERRPAVV
+599 NRRPAAAR
-606 DDLHRC
+606 DLHRC
-612 LALMANEAS
+612 LSLMANEAS

-630 EPMTLDMVMILGTG
+630 EPMPLDMVMILGTG

-659 GPGRVVALLEELRG
+659 GPDRIVALLDGLRG
-673 RHGERFAPSD
+673 QHGERFTPSD
-683 RLQHV
+683 LLRRV
-688 ARTGT
+688 AESGVR
-693 LFYDD
+693 FYET
-698 RPIHS
+698 
-703 HHAAQAP
+703 
-710 SSILRQLI
+710 

>member
-1 MATITTQRL
+1 MATITTQRR

-41 DEVATDLGVRA
+41 DDIHADLDIRA

-71 LRTLADPEVADAF
+71 LRTLADPAVADAF

-92 SRLEALRVPTVSV
+92 SRLETLRVPSVSV

-160 EALQMI
+160 HALPMI

-176 AVEMGL
+176 AVELGL
-182 ATACAARGDLDAA
+182 ATACAAREDLDRAVN
-195 LDELLSAAPAPD
+195 ELLAAAPAPD
-207 GPDLRQ
+207 GPDLRL
-213 PAPTV
+213 PAPAV
-218 GEEQA
+218 DEEHA
-223 EAARQL
+223 EEARKL

-243 LDVVA
+243 LEVVVR
-248 GTAGTAMDAGLDVER
+248 TAGTAMTAGLDVER
-263 AAFVDRVRSRGGRS
+263 AAFVDRVRSRAGRN

-295 STAPLPVERPAVLGA
+295 SAAPLPVERPAVMGS

-319 ALCDSGLPVTVR
+319 ALCDAGLPVTVR
-331 DVDAGQLEQGM
+331 DVDAGQLERGL

-361 DVAAKLEGIEPTTD
+361 DVEAKLACITATTEP
-375 PAALAGADLV
+375 AGLAGADLV
-385 IEAVTEDPYL
+385 IEAVTEDPDL

-404 GRVGADAIIATN
+404 GLVGAEAVIATN

-426 GVLERPERFVAVHFF
+426 GVLQQRPERFVAVHFF
-441 NPVNRMPLVEIA
+441 NPVDRMPLVEIA
-453 RAPATTDAV
+453 RAPETTEAV

-497 EALHLADDA
+497 EALHLADD
-506 GGIDDLDRLD
+506 GEGIDDLDGLD

-561 RGLSEAGMLGRKSG
+561 RGLAEAGMLGRKSG

-589 PDAAALRRAG
+589 PDAVALRRAG
-599 ERRPAVV
+599 ERRPAGV

-621 RCLEEGIVT
+621 RCLEEGIVS
-630 EPMTLDMVMILGTG
+630 EPMPLDMIMILGTG
-644 FPQERG
+644 FPQDRG
-650 GILAHADDH
+650 GILAHARRPRPGSH
-659 GPGRVVALLEELRG
+659 RRAVGRV
-673 RHGERFAPSD
+673 
-683 RLQHV
+683 
-688 ARTGT
+688 AR
-693 LFYDD
+693 
-698 RPIHS
+698 
-703 HHAAQAP
+703 AA
-710 SSILRQLI
+710 R

>member
-1 MATITTQRL
+1 MASITTQRR
-10 PGGRLEVLF
+10 PDGRLEVLF

-24 RVNTFSTP
+24 KVNTFSTP

-41 DEVATDLGVRA
+41 DEIAADQDVRV

-71 LRTLADPEVADAF
+71 LRTLSDPQVADAF

-92 SRLEALRVPTVSV
+92 SRLAALRVPTVSV

-160 EALQMI
+160 QALRMI

-176 AVEMGL
+176 AVELGL
-182 ATACAARGDLDAA
+182 ATACAAREDLDRA
-195 LDELLSAAPAPD
+195 LDELLAAAPAPD
-207 GPDLRQ
+207 GPDLRM
-213 PAPTV
+213 PAPAV
-218 GEEQA
+218 GDEQA

-243 LDVVA
+243 LEVVVR
-248 GTAGTAMDAGLDVER
+248 TAGTAMAAGLDVER
-263 AAFVDRVRSRGGRS
+263 AAFVDRVRSRAGRN

-295 STAPLPVERPAVLGA
+295 SAAPLPVERPAVLGA

-319 ALCDSGLPVTVR
+319 ALCDSGLPVTMR
-331 DVDAGQLEQGM
+331 DVDQGRLDRGM
-342 AAARAMYDYPLQR
+342 AAARAVYDFPMQR
-355 GRMTAE
+355 GRMTVE
-361 DVAAKLEGIEPTTD
+361 DVEAKLARMEPTTD
-375 PAALAGADLV
+375 LAALADADLV
-385 IEAVTEDPYL
+385 IEAVTEDPDL
-395 KKRVLRELE
+395 KKRVLRDLE
-404 GRVGADAIIATN
+404 GRVATDAIIATN
-416 TSSLPIDELA
+416 TSSLPVDELA
-426 GVLERPERFVAVHFF
+426 GVLARPERFVAVHFF

-497 EALHLADDA
+497 EALHLAEDD
-506 GGIDDLDRLD
+506 GIDDLDGLD
-516 RFAMEFGLPMGP
+516 RFAREFGLPMGP

-536 IDVTVKIADSL
+536 IDVTVKIAESL
-547 ERSFGDRYRCPELA
+547 ERSFGDRYRCPQLA
-561 RGLSEAGMLGRKSG
+561 RGLSDAGMLGRKSG
-575 AGFYA
+575 QGFHA
-580 YAGRDARPN
+580 YGAGRDAHPN
-589 PDAAALRRAG
+589 PAAHALRRPG
-599 ERRPAVV
+599 SRRPAVA

-621 RCLEEGIVT
+621 RCLEEGIVN
-630 EPMTLDMVMILGTG
+630 EPMPLDMIMILGTG
-644 FPQERG
+644 FPQDRG

-659 GPGRVVALLEELRG
+659 GPDRIVALLNELRG

-683 RLQHV
+683 RLRHL
-688 ARTGT
+688 AKTDTR
-693 LFYDD
+693 FYGDH
-698 RPIHS
+698 PAS
-703 HHAAQAP
+703 ETTCA
-710 SSILRQLI
+710 

>member
-1 MATITTQRL
+1 MATITTQRR

-41 DEVATDLGVRA
+41 DDIAGDLDIRA

-71 LRTLADPEVADAF
+71 LRTLADPAVADAF

-92 SRLEALRVPTVSV
+92 SRLAALRVPTVSV

-126 SDDRRCALGLPEVT
+126 CDDRRCALGLPEVT

-160 EALQMI
+160 QALPMI

-176 AVEMGL
+176 AVELGL
-182 ATACAARGDLDAA
+182 ATACAAREDLDQAV
-195 LDELLSAAPAPD
+195 DELLAAAPAPD
-207 GPDLRQ
+207 GPDPRL
-213 PAPTV
+213 PAPAV

-223 EAARQL
+223 EEARKL

-243 LDVVA
+243 LEVVFR
-248 GTAGTAMDAGLDVER
+248 TAGTAMAAGLDVER
-263 AAFVDRVRSRGGRS
+263 AAFVDRVRSRAGRN

-295 STAPLPVERPAVLGA
+295 SAAPMPVERPAVLGA

-319 ALCDSGLPVTVR
+319 ALCDAGLPVTMR
-331 DVDAGQLEQGM
+331 DVDHGQLERGM

-361 DVAAKLEGIEPTTD
+361 GVDAKLARIEPTTD

-385 IEAVTEDPYL
+385 IEAVTEDPDL

-404 GRVGADAIIATN
+404 GRVGADAVIATN

-426 GVLERPERFVAVHFF
+426 GVLQRPERFVAVHFF

-453 RAPATTDAV
+453 RAPETTDAV

-483 PGFVSNRVLFPYLL
+483 PGV
-497 EALHLADDA
+497 
-506 GGIDDLDRLD
+506 
-516 RFAMEFGLPMGP
+516 
-528 YRLMDEIG
+528 
-536 IDVTVKIADSL
+536 
-547 ERSFGDRYRCPELA
+547 
-561 RGLSEAGMLGRKSG
+561 
-575 AGFYA
+575 
-580 YAGRDARPN
+580 
-589 PDAAALRRAG
+589 
-599 ERRPAVV
+599 
-606 DDLHRC
+606 
-612 LALMANEAS
+612 
-621 RCLEEGIVT
+621 
-630 EPMTLDMVMILGTG
+630 
-644 FPQERG
+644 
-650 GILAHADDH
+650 
-659 GPGRVVALLEELRG
+659 
-673 RHGERFAPSD
+673 
-683 RLQHV
+683 RLQPRAV
-688 ARTGT
+688 PVPAGS
-693 LFYDD
+693 
-698 RPIHS
+698 P
-703 HHAAQAP
+703 P
-710 SSILRQLI
+710 PGG

>member
-1 MATITTQRL
+1 MATITTQRR

-41 DEVATDLGVRA
+41 DDIRADLDIRA

-71 LRTLADPEVADAF
+71 LRTLTDPQVADAF

-155 LVGVA
+155 LVAVVQ
-160 EALQMI
+160 ALQMI
-166 CSGRPVDGPR
+166 CTGRPVDGPR
-176 AVEMGL
+176 AVELGL
-182 ATACAARGDLDAA
+182 ATVCAARSDLDRAV
-195 LDELLSAAPAPD
+195 DELLAAAPAPD
-207 GPDLRQ
+207 GPDLRM
-213 PAPTV
+213 PAAAV
-218 GEEQA
+218 SAEQA
-223 EAARQL
+223 EEARQL

-236 DEAPLAA
+236 AEAPLAA
-243 LDVVA
+243 LDVAVRS
-248 GTAGTAMDAGLDVER
+248 AGTAMAAGLDVER
-263 AAFVDRVRSRGGRS
+263 AAFVDRVRSRAGGN

-295 STAPLPVERPAVLGA
+295 SAAPLPVERPAVLGA

-319 ALCDSGLPVTVR
+319 TLCDRNLPVTMR
-331 DVDAGQLEQGM
+331 DVDQGRLVRGL

-361 DVAAKLEGIEPTTD
+361 DVEAKLARIEPTTD
-375 PAALAGADLV
+375 PAALADADLV
-385 IEAVTEDPYL
+385 IEAVTEDPDL
-395 KKRVLRELE
+395 KKQVLRELE
-404 GRVGADAIIATN
+404 HYVGADTIIATN

-497 EALHLADDA
+497 EALHLADDD
-506 GGIDDLDRLD
+506 GIDDLDGLD
-516 RFAMEFGLPMGP
+516 RLAMEFGLPMGP

-536 IDVTVKIADSL
+536 IDVTVNIAHSL
-547 ERSFGDRYRCPELA
+547 QRSFGDRYRCPELA
-561 RGLSEAGMLGRKSG
+561 RDLLEAGMLGRKSG
-575 AGFYA
+575 QGFYV
-580 YAGRDARPN
+580 YGPGRDVQPN
-589 PDAAALRRAG
+589 PTAAALRRHG
-599 ERRPAVV
+599 NRRPASAA
-606 DDLHRC
+606 DLDRC

-630 EPMTLDMVMILGTG
+630 EPMPLDMTMILGTG
-644 FPQERG
+644 FPQDRG
-650 GILAHADDH
+650 GILAYADDH
-659 GPGRVVALLEELRG
+659 GPEQIAALLEELRT
-673 RHGERFAPSD
+673 RHGERFAPSY
-683 RLQHV
+683 L
-688 ARTGT
+688 
-693 LFYDD
+693 
-698 RPIHS
+698 
-703 HHAAQAP
+703 
-710 SSILRQLI
+710 LRQVATSGTRFYGDHPARETTSG

>member
-1 MATITTQRL
+1 MATITTQRR
-10 PGGRLEVLF
+10 PGGRLEVLL

-41 DEVATDLGVRA
+41 DDIQADLDIRA

-71 LRTLADPEVADAF
+71 LRTLTDPEVADAF

-105 IDGACL
+105 IDGASL

-160 EALQMI
+160 QALQMI

-176 AVEMGL
+176 AVELGL
-182 ATACAARGDLDAA
+182 ATACATRGDLDRAV
-195 LDELLSAAPAPD
+195 DELLAAAPAPD
-207 GPDLRQ
+207 GPDLRL
-213 PAPTV
+213 PAPAV
-218 GEEQA
+218 GEEHA
-223 EAARQL
+223 EEARKL

-236 DEAPLAA
+236 EEAPLAA
-243 LDVVA
+243 LEVVVR
-248 GTAGTAMDAGLDVER
+248 TAGTAMATGLDVER
-263 AAFVDRVRSRGGRS
+263 AAFVDRVRSRAGRN

-295 STAPLPVERPAVLGA
+295 SADPMPVERPAVLGA
-310 GTMGAGIAW
+310 GTMGAGVAW
-319 ALCDSGLPVTVR
+319 ALCDSGMPVTVR
-331 DVDAGQLEQGM
+331 DVDAGQLERGM
-342 AAARAMYDYPLQR
+342 EAARAMYDYPLQR
-355 GRMTAE
+355 GRMIAE
-361 DVAAKLEGIEPTTD
+361 DVDANLARIEPTTD
-375 PAALAGADLV
+375 PTTLAGADLV
-385 IEAVTEDPYL
+385 IEAVTEDPDL

-404 GRVGADAIIATN
+404 GLVGAEAVIATN

-426 GVLERPERFVAVHFF
+426 GVLQRPERFVAVHFF

-453 RAPATTDAV
+453 RAPQTTEAV

-506 GGIDDLDRLD
+506 GAIDDLDGLD
-516 RFAMEFGLPMGP
+516 RFAIEFGLPMGP

-547 ERSFGDRYRCPELA
+547 ERSFGGRYRCPELA
-561 RGLSEAGMLGRKSG
+561 RGLFEAGLLGRKSG

-580 YAGRDARPN
+580 YAGRDERPN
-589 PDAAALRRAG
+589 PDAVALRRAG
-599 ERRPAVV
+599 ERRPAGV

-621 RCLEEGIVT
+621 RCLEEGTVS
-630 EPMTLDMVMILGTG
+630 EPMPLDMIMILGTG
-644 FPQERG
+644 FPQDRG

-659 GPGRVVALLEELRG
+659 GPGRIVARLDELREQ
-673 RHGERFAPSD
+673 HGERFAPSD
-683 RLQHV
+683 LLRRV
-688 ARTGT
+688 AESGAR
-693 LFYDD
+693 FYET
-698 RPIHS
+698 
-703 HHAAQAP
+703 
-710 SSILRQLI
+710 